1 MTQQQLETNQL
12 INANGWNPANETWA
26 YASADDPTYTF
37 TISAFDAT
45 TKYSVGMKVKLT
57 QSTGGTKYA
66 IITKVVFDDPGS
78 TITAYFGTD
87 YNLENEAITA
97 PYYSML
103 KAPFGFPLSPVKWTV
118 EFTDTA
124 SRVQATP
131 SSGTWYNIGT
141 STLSIPIGVWNTSY
155 QVAVEFNDA
164 AADTWSIYATL
175 STANNTESNVAWTT
189 LALNYATY
197 RLILSL
203 SRAGLITATSKT
215 SYYLNAKTGYADLDN
230 MYFRGDQS
238 ATTIRAVCAYL

>member
-97 PYYSML
+97 PYYSL
-103 KAPFGFPLSPVKWTV
+103 VKAPFGFPLEPTKWTQILS
-118 EFTDTA
+118 DTTIRSQA
-124 SRVQATP
+124 SAVAN
-131 SSGTWYNIGT
+131 TWYNPGSLSI
-141 STLSIPIGVWNTSY
+141 SIPIGVWEVSYKVTS
-155 QVAVEFNDA
+155 QSSQWGSLR
-164 AADTWSIYATL
+164 TSL
-175 STANNTESNVAWTT
+175 STANNSESDMQFTVRPYTNHIDGMGIFVYMSKN
-189 LALNYATY
+189 LAL
-197 RLILSL
+197 
-203 SRAGLITATSKT
+203 TSKT
-215 SYYLNAKTGYADLDN
+215 AYYLITTTDSTNSPTI
-230 MYFRGDQS
+230 YFRNDVS
-238 ATTIRAVCAYL
+238 AFAIRAVCAYL